1 MLLTFRYRLLPQ
13 KRQHKALEVI
23 LETQRQ
29 LYNGALE
36 ERIDAYR
43 KAGLKKSYFD
53 QTKALTEWRQSDPE
67 ASALPLSVQRA
78 TLKRLDEAYKAFFRR
93 VKRGENPGFPRFRG
107 KGWFKSFGFQEFCG
121 ITLKNG
127 RIRFKGVP
135 GALRIHLHREIP
147 AQGVIKCCR
156 FRRDEKGWS
165 VSFVIDLS
173 SADPRR
179 MERKVGVDLGIT
191 TFAVLSDGGF
201 IPSIRAAR
209 AAEHRMRAL
218 QRSLA
223 RKKPRSKSRAKARNA
238 VARFHA
244 AVARRRSDHLHQA
257 SARLVRDYDL
267 IAIEALRIKSLSR
280 GVLAK
285 AVHDASWSR
294 FISMLRYKAER
305 AGAQLVEVDPRN
317 TTQDC
322 SGCGQKV
329 PKALSERRHEC
340 PHCGLSVDR
349 DLNAARNILNRAS
362 TGPGLQNVVEC
373 DMRAGGNLHF

>member
-1 MLLTFRYRLLPQ
+1 M
-13 KRQHKALEVI
+13 
-23 LETQRQ
+23 
-29 LYNGALE
+29 
-36 ERIDAYR
+36 
-43 KAGLKKSYFD
+43 
-53 QTKALTEWRQSDPE
+53 
-67 ASALPLSVQRA
+67 
-78 TLKRLDEAYKAFFRR
+78 
-93 VKRGENPGFPRFRG
+93 
-107 KGWFKSFGFQEFCG
+107 
-121 ITLKNG
+121 KNG

-135 GALRIHLHREIP
+135 GTLRVHLHRDIP

-165 VSFVIDLS
+165 VSFVIDLPS
-173 SADPRR
+173 PDSRGV
-179 MERKVGVDLGIT
+179 ERKVGVDLGIT

-223 RKKPRSKSRAKARNA
+223 RKKPRSRGRRKARNA
-238 VARFHA
+238 VARLHA

-280 GVLAK
+280 SVLAK

-322 SGCGQKV
+322 SGCGRKV
-329 PKALSERRHEC
+329 PKALNERRHEC
-340 PHCGLSVDR
+340 PYCGLSVDR

-362 TGPGLQNVVEC
+362 TGPGLRNVVEC
-373 DMRAGGNLHF
+373 DMRAGGNLIS